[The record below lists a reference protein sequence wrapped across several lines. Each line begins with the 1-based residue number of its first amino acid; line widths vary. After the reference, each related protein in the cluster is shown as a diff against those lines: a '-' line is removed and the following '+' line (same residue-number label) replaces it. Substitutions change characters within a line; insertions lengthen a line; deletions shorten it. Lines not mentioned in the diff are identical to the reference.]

1 MNNGN
6 IPEEVIQAVLKAYD
20 IVELVGKT
28 VHLTRQG
35 KNYKGLCPFHSEKTP
50 SFTVSPDKQI
60 FHCFG
65 CGVGGHAI
73 KFVMETDSLS
83 FPEAVRQMAEDV
95 QLEVPFIWSDA
106 PAVETEEQ
114 KERNVLRTAHEWAA
128 KWYHHILMNTEHGQ
142 MAATYLRDRGFTD
155 KLAQTFQLGYAPP
168 MRSSLAGFL
177 EKKQYS
183 MDQLE
188 RGGLARTG
196 EYGVADLFRD
206 RIMFPIHDAQGR
218 ICAFSGRTM
227 ENDRQPKYL
236 NTPETAIFT
245 KSKILYNLHQA
256 KAEIRRRKTAVLF
269 EGYADV
275 IKAWGA
281 GVLNGI
287 AAMGTAL
294 TEDHVAALKRMC
306 EEVVICYDG
315 DDAGQAAAMKC
326 LPLLAKAGIRARVAI
341 LPPGTDP
348 DEYIEKHGSEGFVRG
363 IVEAAVA
370 PASFRLHYVRRK
382 YKLQTEEGKA
392 GYLREASKIVA
403 ALPSPIERELLLKE
417 LAGEF
422 DVSFEVLRQES
433 NEFRQELEKKKRIG
447 DKNDNSWNNVW
458 NDRASPDRT
467 PALLPAYINAERHLL
482 ALMMHSK
489 EVTLY
494 VQEHIGDAFNV
505 ERHAALAAYL
515 YAFFAE
521 HDEPDFSRY
530 LATLDNR
537 ELENAATAIS
547 MTAVSDENHSELLN
561 DYIHEIRKAPALK
574 ELEKKK
580 REMVQAERSGNL
592 EEAMRLGAEIIALNN
607 QLKST

>member
-20 IVELVGKT
+20 IVELVGRT
-28 VHLTRQG
+28 VHLTKQG

-73 KFVMETDSLS
+73 KFVMETESLT
-83 FPEAVRQMAEDV
+83 FPEAVRQMAEEA
-95 QLEVPFIWSDA
+95 QLPYAWSDA
-106 PAVETEEQ
+106 PAAETEEQ
-114 KERNVLRTAHEWAA
+114 REQNALRTAHEWAA

-142 MAATYLRDRGFTD
+142 RAASYLRERGFTD
-155 KLAQTFQLGYAPP
+155 KLAQTFQLGYAPA
-168 MRSSLAGFL
+168 MRNSLAGFL
-177 EKKQYS
+177 EKKQFS
-183 MDQLE
+183 TGQLE
-188 RGGLARTG
+188 RGGLARIG
-196 EYGVADLFRD
+196 DYGAADLFRD
-206 RIMFPIHDAQGR
+206 RIMFPIHDARGR
-218 ICAFSGRTM
+218 VCAFSGRTL
-227 ENDRQPKYL
+227 DGKQPKYL
-236 NTPETAIFT
+236 NTPETPIFA
-245 KSKILYNLHQA
+245 KSRILYNLHQA
-256 KAEIRRRKTAVLF
+256 KTEIRRSKTAVLF

-275 IKAWGA
+275 IKSWGA

-287 AAMGTAL
+287 ATMGTAL
-294 TEDHVAALKRMC
+294 TEEHVAVLKRVC

-326 LPLLAKAGIRARVAI
+326 LPLLARAGIRAKVAM
-341 LPPGTDP
+341 LPPGLDP
-348 DEYIEKHGSEGFVRG
+348 DEYIERYGSEAFVRG
-363 IVEAAVA
+363 IVEAAAA
-370 PASFRLHYVRRK
+370 PAAFRLHYARRK

-403 ALPSPIERELLLKE
+403 SLPSPIERELLLKE

-422 DVSFEVLRQES
+422 EVSFETLKQES
-433 NEFRQELEKKKRIG
+433 NEVRQELEKKKRIG

-458 NDRASPDRT
+458 NDRAAPERA

-482 ALMMHSK
+482 AHMMHSK

-521 HDEPDFSRY
+521 HEEPDFSRY
-530 LATLDNR
+530 LATLDNP

-547 MTAVSDENHSELLN
+547 MMAVSDANHSALLD
-561 DYIHEIRKAPALK
+561 DYIHEIRKAPALR

-592 EEAMRLGAEIIALNN
+592 EEAMRLGAEIIALKS